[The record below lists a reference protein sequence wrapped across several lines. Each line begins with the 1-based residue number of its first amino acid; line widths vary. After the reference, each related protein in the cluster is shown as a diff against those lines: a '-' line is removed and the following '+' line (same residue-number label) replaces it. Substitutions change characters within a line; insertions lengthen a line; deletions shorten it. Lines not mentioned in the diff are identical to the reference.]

1 MNCTGGAATLTTLIE
16 GFSVDLATLL
26 VAAIVSSYTFMGGL
40 STFMGGL
47 GAFFYMSYF
56 NSAAILILIVVFL
69 LKIFY
74 DSSPNASNVLGRTTH
89 TMLIL
94 AHFLAL
100 NHLLRVQRV
109 FPSLYE

>member
-1 MNCTGGAATLTTLIE
+1 MTTLID

-26 VAAIVSSYTFMGGL
+26 VAAIISSY
-40 STFMGGL
+40 TFMGGL

-74 DSSPNASNVLGRTTH
+74 DNSPAGTNVLGHTCRTYTPPR
-89 TMLIL
+89 IFQIFNC
-94 AHFLAL
+94 FL
-100 NHLLRVQRV
+100 
-109 FPSLYE
+109 